1 MDEWVICY
9 EKKNNFPC
17 PQRKDTPCRPPK
29 KQNKTKIN
37 FNKYLNF
44 ILNNIVLTRIT
55 TLSLRK
61 GT

>member
-17 PQRKDTPCRPPK
+17 PQRKDTPWPPQ

-61 GT
+61 ST